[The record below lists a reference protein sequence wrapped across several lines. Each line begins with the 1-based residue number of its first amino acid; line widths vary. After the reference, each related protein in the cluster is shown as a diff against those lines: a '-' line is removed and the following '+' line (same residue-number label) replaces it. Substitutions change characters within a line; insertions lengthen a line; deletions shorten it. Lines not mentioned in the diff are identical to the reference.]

1 MRISWDE
8 VYNRNIIEF
17 LNVLSYIKSRTELEK
32 WQISEMKK
40 KLRRNG

>member
-1 MRISWDE
+1 MRISWDG
-8 VYNRNIIEF
+8 VYERNIIEF
-17 LNVLSYIKSRTELEK
+17 LNVLSYIKSKAELEK